1 MDKEEVR
8 VSFEKTEGHL
18 IFCRVSFIPEDS
30 QLADILEDDL
40 DLLNV
45 KVGPEIGKILFT
57 KEEIIRSKLIW
68 YYKLYLKR
76 IIMITKLYA

>member
-18 IFCRVSFIPEDS
+18 IFCKVSFIPEDS

-57 KEEIIRSKLIW
+57 KEEIIRSKLI
-68 YYKLYLKR
+68 
-76 IIMITKLYA
+76 